1 MIYYGWIIVLLCFL
15 LLFVVSGVN
24 QTFSVY
30 FSSVLT
36 EFGWNRASVSLALSI
51 FMLVSAVTIP
61 IFGKLIDKYGP
72 KRVILACVSLMG
84 LSTLLLGRTNS
95 LLEYYL
101 LYGLGGISFSGAG
114 FLPTTVLV
122 SRWFYK
128 KRTIAMSTFLSGYPF
143 SQIVLVPLS
152 SYLITTYGWR
162 TSYIIFGSI
171 FLAIILPL
179 LFFFLKENPEE
190 LGLKMDGETSIKQI
204 KHSKGSEIKVEF
216 TEAIKTPSFLALMA
230 VLILCGITDVPITA
244 HFAPFV
250 RDLGFSSF
258 TAVTVFSLMG
268 VFVFMGTI
276 VMGPISN
283 RFGRKKPISTL
294 YLIRSFSLLLILGHP
309 DINRLYASAILFGFS
324 YFSMSPLISA
334 WLADNYGSLALGK
347 LRGIT
352 LLIHSISASVGTF
365 FLGFVFDVYTS
376 YYWGIFVLIILSCLA
391 SFFAFLIQE
400 NNAFPLKPV

>member
-1 MIYYGWIIVLLCFL
+1 
-15 LLFVVSGVN
+15 VVSGVN
-24 QTFSVY
+24 LTFSVY

-72 KRVILACVSLMG
+72 KRVILACVPLMG

-122 SRWFYK
+122 ARWFYK

-179 LFFFLKENPEE
+179 LFFFLKEN
-190 LGLKMDGETSIKQI
+190 LKS
-204 KHSKGSEIKVEF
+204 
-216 TEAIKTPSFLALMA
+216 
-230 VLILCGITDVPITA
+230 
-244 HFAPFV
+244 
-250 RDLGFSSF
+250 
-258 TAVTVFSLMG
+258 
-268 VFVFMGTI
+268 
-276 VMGPISN
+276 
-283 RFGRKKPISTL
+283 
-294 YLIRSFSLLLILGHP
+294 
-309 DINRLYASAILFGFS
+309 
-324 YFSMSPLISA
+324 
-334 WLADNYGSLALGK
+334 
-347 LRGIT
+347 
-352 LLIHSISASVGTF
+352 
-365 FLGFVFDVYTS
+365 
-376 YYWGIFVLIILSCLA
+376 
-391 SFFAFLIQE
+391 
-400 NNAFPLKPV
+400 